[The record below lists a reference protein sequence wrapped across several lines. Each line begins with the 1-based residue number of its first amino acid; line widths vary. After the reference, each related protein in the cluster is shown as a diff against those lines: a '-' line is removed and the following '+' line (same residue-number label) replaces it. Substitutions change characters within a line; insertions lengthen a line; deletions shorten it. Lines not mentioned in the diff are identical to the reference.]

1 MDPVP
6 TPSSDP
12 SPPAGSSACSF
23 YQPDTLRPEQSIGY
37 LMRRALTSIAAQ
49 VDRHLVQHDLT
60 HAQWLPLYK
69 LTRSGP
75 SPVATLARELQLDP
89 AAVTRALDRL
99 EAKALVRRVRS
110 LTDRRVVLV
119 ELTDEGRRQ
128 AEVVPGV
135 LADVLNR
142 HLTGFS
148 EAEWQTLVELL
159 QRLAANAEAL
169 RDPGCCAAAPASVL
183 PLSSDAP

>member
-12 SPPAGSSACSF
+12 SSPGF
-23 YQPDTLRPEQSIGY
+23 YHPDTLHPEQSIGH
-37 LMRRALTSIAAQ
+37 LMRRALHSIATQ
-49 VDRHLVQHDLT
+49 VDRQLAQHDLT

-69 LTRSGP
+69 LTRTGS
-75 SPVATLARELQLDP
+75 SPVATLARDLQHDP
-89 AAVTRALDRL
+89 GAITRALDRL

-119 ELTDEGRRQ
+119 ELTDEGRRL

-142 HLTGFS
+142 HLVGFS

-159 QRLAANAEAL
+159 QRLVANADVL